1 MKKLFAPLLLS
12 VAPSA
17 FAIDATPLFSFYVG
31 GGTWQGE
38 FSGDVGT
45 TGNDLAELGIAEEEN
60 NVYFYAALE
69 HGVPVI
75 PNFRLE
81 TTNIEI
87 DGTGTLSSTL
97 TIDGQVLVGN
107 TQVGTNLD
115 LSYTDLTLYYE
126 IAFID
131 IGLTARQI
139 DASIDV
145 VDLANAQP
153 GISEEASV
161 TLPLLYG
168 QGRFSFP
175 GTGLFALGSINTIS
189 FDGNS
194 MTDYRAALGW
204 EWKLSFLARFGAEL
218 GYRSFEVELAED
230 EEWEA
235 DIETSG
241 PYFGVDIKF

>member
-1 MKKLFAPLLLS
+1 MKKFVAPLLMS
-12 VAPSA
+12 IAPST
-17 FAIDATPLFSFYVG
+17 FAVDATPLFSFYLG
-31 GGTWQGE
+31 GGAWQGE
-38 FSGDVGT
+38 FSGNVGT
-45 TGNDLAELGIAEEEN
+45 SVTDLAELGIAEDEN
-60 NVYFYAALE
+60 NVYFYAVLE
-69 HGVPVI
+69 HAVPVI

-81 TTNIEI
+81 STNIEI
-87 DGTGTLSSTL
+87 SGTGSLSTQL
-97 TIDGQVLVGN
+97 LIDGKTIDAN
-107 TQVGTNLD
+107 AQVGTDLD

-126 IAFID
+126 IAFLD

-145 VDLANAQP
+145 VELTGSDT
-153 GISEEASV
+153 ISEEASV
-161 TLPLLYG
+161 TLPLLYA

-189 FDGNS
+189 YDGNS

-204 EWKLSFLARFGAEL
+204 ETELSFLARFGAEL
-218 GYRSFEVELAED
+218 GYRSFTVELSDD

-241 PYFGVDIKF
+241 PYLGLDIKF